1 VGGAVAGLAL
11 SAGGE
16 AAELALAL
24 LRIGLASFA
33 VLALVVAAIRGGHGG
48 AQGLERLLLLPVSRR
63 ALHRLAAASFLAA
76 PWLMVLVPCMVAL
89 AAASAGRGVAAAL
102 VTLAAGLLYLAAV
115 GALCAALAHAVRLLF
130 RDRRR
135 AELVVVVVLLVLM
148 AVSIVPGLLA
158 GYGARESPEPVVAEQ
173 GRAPEAAAEPAEEP
187 AAGDP
192 ARLAVAGRFPWLLQP
207 LPSEAAVRAIA
218 RATGGAPL
226 AAFAS
231 LAVLVLVSAAG
242 WELSR
247 RAWERLLGS
256 PAAGGRRGAARL
268 PVWRRVRWVE
278 PGPLAVA
285 EAFARS
291 VLRTVQGRVALMV
304 PAVIAAALSVL
315 GRTPEIPLAPWLL
328 GPLLLLFVVFVG
340 LSSNQSVL
348 LNQFGVDRGGLTRQ
362 LLLPLDGR
370 QLVAGHAL
378 GCAVLTAMAFAPAL
392 VLVALFGG
400 DRSAVWAAATLL
412 ASVAAFALSL
422 PFVTWVSLTFP
433 KAADLGKLGSEGKPP
448 PAAALVGILG
458 LGLVMVPPAGAALA
472 GSLAAGEG
480 GVVAAEAVLAALAL
494 SVLRPLLGWT
504 ASLLERRREAL
515 YLALREG

>member
-1 VGGAVAGLAL
+1 L
-11 SAGGE
+11 S
-16 AAELALAL
+16 
-24 LRIGLASFA
+24 
-33 VLALVVAAIRGGHGG
+33 
-48 AQGLERLLLLPVSRR
+48 
-63 ALHRLAAASFLAA
+63 
-76 PWLMVLVPCMVAL
+76 
-89 AAASAGRGVAAAL
+89 
-102 VTLAAGLLYLAAV
+102 
-115 GALCAALAHAVRLLF
+115 AALAHAVRLLF

-135 AELVVVVVLLVLM
+135 AELVVLVVLLVLM
-148 AVSIVPGLLA
+148 AVSIVPGLVA
-158 GYGARESPEPVVAEQ
+158 SRGARSSSEPSTAESGQ
-173 GRAPEAAAEPAEEP
+173 APEAAEEP
-187 AAGDP
+187 AAGGP
-192 ARLAVAGRFPWLLQP
+192 APLAVAGRFPWLLQP

-218 RATGGAPL
+218 RATGGAPIAALSSLGVL
-226 AAFAS
+226 A
-231 LAVLVLVSAAG
+231 LVSAAG

-304 PAVIAAALSVL
+304 PAVSAAMLSVL
-315 GRTPEIPLAPWLL
+315 ARTPEIPLAPWLL

-348 LNQFGVDRGGLTRQ
+348 LNQFGVDRGGLARQ

-433 KAADLGKLGSEGKPP
+433 KAADLGKLGREGKPP

-472 GSLAAGEG
+472 GSLAAGEA

-504 ASLLERRREAL
+504 ASLLERRRETL